1 MHSLVSQVKAET
13 LNCLVFLC
21 TVKWIGSPKLFG
33 ECELCSSFGAKFL
46 NSPFT
51 VSALQP
57 TWAWLLCTAH
67 WTFPHVQFGKPQVFF
82 FYFHVYLWRNAYS
95 CVYTYI
101 TVLSWF
107 PDVVCQLSA
116 LEPSFPAKACSY
128 AVIAKAVTPQ
138 PLWALWALVCGV
150 FF

>member
-13 LNCLVFLC
+13 LNCLAFLC
-21 TVKWIGSPKLFG
+21 TVKWIGSPGSKNYLG
-33 ECELCSSFGAKFL
+33 NASYVHLLEQNSWTPHSQCQLCSQPEPACFAQYIEPSPMCSLESHKYFSFIFM
-46 NSPFT
+46 
-51 VSALQP
+51 
-57 TWAWLLCTAH
+57 CT
-67 WTFPHVQFGKPQVFF
+67 
-82 FYFHVYLWRNAYS
+82 YLWRNAYS

-128 AVIAKAVTPQ
+128 AVIAKAVTP
-138 PLWALWALVCGV
+138 LRALMCCVL
-150 FF
+150 F